1 MSYVLKGDPGA
12 WQPDEA
18 AMQLARVA
26 RGILVSDV
34 GIATTSIEDPARATE
49 SHPFGTAWLAVSMEG
64 FETVEQV
71 SLPGDLERI
80 RQFSVIS
87 LLNLLRLHLERSRA

>member
-1 MSYVLKGDPGA
+1 
-12 WQPDEA
+12 
-18 AMQLARVA
+18 
-26 RGILVSDV
+26 
-34 GIATTSIEDPARATE
+34 
-49 SHPFGTAWLAVSMEG
+49 VSMEG

-87 LLNLLRLHLERSRA
+87 LLNLLRLHLERSRS